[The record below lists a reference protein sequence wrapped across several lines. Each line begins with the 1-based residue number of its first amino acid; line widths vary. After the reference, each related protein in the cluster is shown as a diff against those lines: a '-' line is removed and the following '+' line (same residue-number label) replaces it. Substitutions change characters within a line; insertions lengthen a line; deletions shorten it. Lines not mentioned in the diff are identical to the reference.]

1 MGADLGAELGAAD
14 GAEMG
19 AEMGADLDAEEADLE
34 EPEAAPVGGVG
45 RAKR

>member
-1 MGADLGAELGAAD
+1 MGADMGGEPMPGEE
-14 GAEMG
+14 EMT
-19 AEMGADLDAEEADLE
+19 DITVDQEEIPAE